1 MTKRIV
7 SLLPSATEIVCA
19 LGFADWLVG
28 RSHEC
33 DYPAVVRNLPVCT
46 KPRLKVDGDSG
57 EIDREV
63 KALLRDAL
71 SIYELR
77 TETIRALKADLI
89 LTQAQCEVC
98 AVSLPEVQ
106 AAVNEWAD
114 SQPEILSLSPRR
126 LADVW
131 ENIESVAEALGAK
144 ERGTELVTKLQG
156 RIESVRQSPIA
167 AGPTVACL
175 EWLDPLMAA
184 GNWVP
189 ELVALAGGRDVFG
202 AVGKHSDWIEWDA
215 LRQGDPEIIIL
226 TPCGFDLERTRREAS
241 VLFQKAGWAQLRAVK
256 SGHVFLTDGNQFF
269 NRPGPRLVESLE
281 ILVEIL
287 HPDECDFARRG
298 NGWELMRDRVQ
309 T

>member
-1 MTKRIV
+1 MQRAPKRV
-7 SLLPSATEIVCA
+7 LSLLPSATEIVCA

-33 DYPAVVRNLPVCT
+33 DHPLLVRSLPECT
-46 KPRLKVDGDSG
+46 KPRLKLDGNSA

-77 TETIRALKADLI
+77 IETIRALKADLI

-114 SQPEILSLSPRR
+114 SQAEILSLSPTR

-131 ENIESVAEALGAK
+131 ANIASVAEALGSS
-144 ERGTELVTKLQG
+144 ERGAELVAKLQ
-156 RIESVRQSPIA
+156 RRMKSVSQSPSA
-167 AGPTVACL
+167 AAPTVVCL
-175 EWLDPLMAA
+175 EWLDPLMGA

-189 ELVALAGGRDVFG
+189 ELVALAGGRDAFG
-202 AVGKHSDWIEWDA
+202 VAGKHSDWIEWDA
-215 LRQGDPEIIIL
+215 LRQTDPEMIVL
-226 TPCGFDLERTRREAS
+226 MPCGFDQERTRREA
-241 VLFQKAGWAQLRAVK
+241 
-256 SGHVFLTDGNQFF
+256 
-269 NRPGPRLVESLE
+269 
-281 ILVEIL
+281 
-287 HPDECDFARRG
+287 
-298 NGWELMRDRVQ
+298 
-309 T
+309 